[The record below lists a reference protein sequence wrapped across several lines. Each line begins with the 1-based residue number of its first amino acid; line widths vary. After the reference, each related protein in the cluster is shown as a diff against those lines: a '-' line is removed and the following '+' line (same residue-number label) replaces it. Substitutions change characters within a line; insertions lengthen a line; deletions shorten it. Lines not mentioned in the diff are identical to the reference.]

1 MYRPGTP
8 LLVAS
13 LGASLGLMVAW
24 WQSRR
29 SKVRIA
35 KSIYV
40 DGLGEV
46 AVKQQRSGG
55 KIHVTLDWKSLLGI
69 PFELPFCSAVVTD
82 GGTIYVSGSIGA
94 KRGPDGKPMIVP
106 GGPEQEA
113 IQTLRTIEASLKACG
128 AGLEHVTMVH
138 AFLVDY
144 SEERF
149 QAMNKGYFEVWG
161 SRPLPARICTGTD
174 HVGLNGAV
182 EMDAVAQL

>member
-106 GGPEQEA
+106 GSHPNPAHHRSLAES
-113 IQTLRTIEASLKACG
+113 LRRWLRARDHG
-128 AGLEHVTMVH
+128 
-138 AFLVDY
+138 
-144 SEERF
+144 
-149 QAMNKGYFEVWG
+149 
-161 SRPLPARICTGTD
+161 ARIFG
-174 HVGLNGAV
+174 GLLRGEISGHEQRIFRGLGLPSLARAHLHGHGPCGPQWSRGDGRSGAA
-182 EMDAVAQL
+182 MR